1 MGRAAVHARYRRDAF
16 MSLRWRGRVSRSL
29 LETGY
34 APRISD
40 AAAFA
45 RQNRVVLLQSRD
57 GIPIDVA
64 LAALPFEE
72 GAVERSSKFE
82 FEPGC
87 ALRTCSAED
96 LVIFKLFAF
105 RPRDVLDVEGVA
117 TRQRA
122 ALDWEY
128 IARNLRPLA
137 EVKEQPEILE
147 TLEKLSGP
155 K

>member
-1 MGRAAVHARYRRDAF
+1 
-16 MSLRWRGRVSRSL
+16 
-29 LETGY
+29 
-34 APRISD
+34 
-40 AAAFA
+40 
-45 RQNRVVLLQSRD
+45 
-57 GIPIDVA
+57 
-64 LAALPFEE
+64 
-72 GAVERSSKFE
+72 
-82 FEPGC
+82 
-87 ALRTCSAED
+87 LRTCSAED